1 MPWSVYSTKSSAHEH
16 AVNLNSWGV
25 NTGETSNP
33 LLALTATFN
42 PDAGTGA
49 SNSGRYSNPAL
60 DSKLETAMKILE
72 DGKREKLLA
81 EASEIVFDDV
91 ALIPLHHEVL
101 VLGARKDL
109 NFTPRADQYTLAMDV
124 TRKA

>member
-1 MPWSVYSTKSSAHEH
+1 VS
-16 AVNLNSWGV
+16 LGSWGV

-42 PDAGTGA
+42 PAAGAGA

-60 DSKLETAMKILE
+60 DAKLGEAMKIL
-72 DGKREKLLA
+72 DDAKREKLLG
-81 EASEIVFDDV
+81 EACEIVFNDV

-101 VLGARKDL
+101 VLGARKEIA
-109 NFTPRADQYTLAMDV
+109 FTPRADQYTLATEV
-124 TRKA
+124 KRKA